1 MPVRLRHEEAAT
13 RITSKGRVTILQD
26 IRERFGLL
34 PHTEAEFVE
43 DAGAVVIRKTAAGH
57 RQACE
62 WVRRYR
68 GTADAGMTTDEIMR
82 LTRGED

>member
-1 MPVRLRHEEAAT
+1 M
-13 RITSKGRVTILQD
+13 RITSKGQVTIPQD
-26 IRERFGLL
+26 IRERYGLL
-34 PHTEAEFVE
+34 PYTEVEFAI
-43 DAGAVVIRKTAAGH
+43 DNGNVVLRKTNSGN
-57 RQACE
+57 RQARE